1 MKENSVWKNRRLFLA
16 LSWAGVAAVILL
28 SVWAGGPMVRF
39 ISQPER
45 FRDWVERSGVWGWLG
60 YCSMV
65 FLQVV
70 VALLPGEPF
79 EIAGGYAFG
88 ALWGTALY
96 LAAATAGSMAVFALV
111 RQFGRPLVRLYF
123 PEEKLRLLRFL
134 RTGRRRVLLLAL
146 LFLLPGTP
154 KDLMCYFAGLTEI
167 RWPVWLLICSLG
179 RLPAAL
185 PSALGGNALGT
196 EQYGTALAVFAAAL
210 VISGGGLWLFQKTCR
225 ENERQG

>member
-16 LSWAGVAAVILL
+16 LSWVGVAAVILL

-45 FRDWVERSGVWGWLG
+45 FRDWVERSGVWGVLG
-60 YCSMV
+60 YCCMV

-111 RQFGRPLVRLYF
+111 RRFGRPLVRLYF

-134 RTGRRRVLLLAL
+134 GTGRKRELLFAF

-154 KDLMCYFAGLTEI
+154 KDLMCYFAGLTEL
-167 RWPVWLLICSLG
+167 RWSVWLLISSLG
-179 RLPAAL
+179 RLPAAIT
-185 PSALGGNALGT
+185 STLGGDALGT
-196 EQYGTALAVFAAAL
+196 GNYGIAIAVFVLALA
-210 VISGGGLWLFQKTCR
+210 ISGGGLWLFQKTCR
-225 ENERQG
+225 ENA